1 MLQMMSPVMFSR
13 QLTTIAFS
21 LLLIPVLIS
30 IFAHAQDGGLREEQ
44 PPIPVEEIINQ
55 FAGMESEFRLAR
67 GNYTYRQDV
76 TVQELNARDRV
87 IGEYHMIS
95 DILFEPDGRSRT
107 EKVVY
112 APQSTLEG
120 IQLTPQDL
128 DDIRDI
134 QPFVLTTEDLNLYD
148 VEYLGKELIDEID
161 TYVFQVGPKVLEE
174 GERYF
179 EGQIWVDD
187 LDLQI
192 VKTFGKAVP
201 DITEDGQENL
211 FPRFETYR
219 EQIDDYWFPTYT
231 RAVDTLNFSSGPK
244 KIRQVIRYENYKQFA
259 SDVILTFG
267 DEIEGE
273 AGADSV
279 DSTDSVPPER

>member
-1 MLQMMSPVMFSR
+1 MSQMMSRIMFSGR
-13 QLTTIAFS
+13 LTF

-30 IFAHAQDGGLREEQ
+30 IPASAQDGGLREEQ
-44 PPIPVEEIINQ
+44 PPIPVEEIISQ
-55 FAGMESEFRLAR
+55 FADMESEFRLAR

-95 DILFEPDGRSRT
+95 DILFEPNGRDRT
-107 EKVVY
+107 EKVVF

-134 QPFVLTTEDLNLYD
+134 QPFVLTTEDLHLYD
-148 VEYLGKELIDEID
+148 VEYLGKELIDEVD
-161 TYVFQVGPKVLEE
+161 TYVFQVGPKALEE

-187 LDLQI
+187 IDLQI
-192 VKTFGKAVP
+192 VKTYGKAVP
-201 DITEDGQENL
+201 DITKDGQENL

-231 RAVDTLNFSSGPK
+231 RAVDTLNFSNGPK

-259 SDVILTFG
+259 SDVTLTFG
-267 DEIEGE
+267 DEIGDETGE
-273 AGADSV
+273 DSV
-279 DSTDSVPPER
+279 DSTDPIAPQQ

>member
-1 MLQMMSPVMFSR
+1 MFNKWSTSF
-13 QLTTIAFS
+13 LFS
-21 LLLIPVLIS
+21 LLLVSLTLP
-30 IFAHAQDGGLREEQ
+30 AEARRQEGGLRDEQ
-44 PPIPVEEIINQ
+44 PPVSVEEIIEK
-55 FAGMESEFRLAR
+55 FAAKESEFRLAR

-76 TVQELNARDRV
+76 KVQELNAVDRV

-95 DILFEPDGRSRT
+95 DILFEPGGRDRT

-112 APQSTLEG
+112 APLNTLEG
-120 IQLTPQDL
+120 IVLTPQDL

-134 QPFVLTTEDLNLYD
+134 QPFVLTTDDLVLYD

-161 TYVFQVGPKVLEE
+161 TYVFQVGPKVLEKD
-174 GERYF
+174 ERYF

-201 DITEDGQENL
+201 DIVDGDQENL

-244 KIRQVIRYENYKQFA
+244 KIRQIIRYENYKRFLA
-259 SDVILTFG
+259 DVSLTFG
-267 DEIEGE
+267 DEVEDE
-273 AGADSV
+273 AEAESPAE
-279 DSTDSVPPER
+279 TPPQN

>member
-1 MLQMMSPVMFSR
+1 MPQMMSQIVFSR
-13 QLTTIAFS
+13 RLTSIAFS
-21 LLLIPVLIS
+21 LMLIPVLVS
-30 IFAHAQDGGLREEQ
+30 IPTRSQDGGIREEQ
-44 PPIPVEEIINQ
+44 PPIAVEEIISQ
-55 FAGMESEFRLAR
+55 FASMESEFRLAR

-95 DILFEPDGRSRT
+95 DILFEPDGLSRT
-107 EKVVY
+107 EKVVF

-161 TYVFQVGPKVLEE
+161 TYVFHVGPKVLEE

-201 DITEDGQENL
+201 DITENGQENL

-259 SDVILTFG
+259 SDVTLTFG
-267 DEIEGE
+267 EEIEDE
-273 AGADSV
+273 AGAGSV
-279 DSTDSVPPER
+279 DSADPAPPQQ

>member
-1 MLQMMSPVMFSR
+1 MFSGR
-13 QLTTIAFS
+13 LTF

-30 IFAHAQDGGLREEQ
+30 IPASAQDGGLREEQ
-44 PPIPVEEIINQ
+44 PPIPVEEIISQ
-55 FAGMESEFRLAR
+55 FAGMESEFRSAR

-95 DILFEPDGRSRT
+95 DILFEPNGRDRT
-107 EKVVY
+107 EKVVF

-161 TYVFQVGPKVLEE
+161 TYVFQVGPKELEE

-192 VKTFGKAVP
+192 VKTYGKAVP
-201 DITEDGQENL
+201 DITTDGQENL

-219 EQIDDYWFPTYT
+219 EQIDDFWFPTYT

-259 SDVILTFG
+259 SDVTLTFG
-267 DEIEGE
+267 DEIGDE
-273 AGADSV
+273 AGEDSV
-279 DSTDSVPPER
+279 DSTDPIAPQQ

>member
-1 MLQMMSPVMFSR
+1 MFNKWSTSF
-13 QLTTIAFS
+13 LFS
-21 LLLIPVLIS
+21 LLLVSLTLPAEAGS
-30 IFAHAQDGGLREEQ
+30 QEGGLRDEQ
-44 PPIPVEEIINQ
+44 PPVSVEEIIEK
-55 FAGMESEFRLAR
+55 FAAKESEFRLAR

-76 TVQELNARDRV
+76 KVQELNAVDRV

-95 DILFEPDGRSRT
+95 DILFEPGGRDRT

-112 APQSTLEG
+112 APLNTLEG
-120 IQLTPQDL
+120 IVLTPQDL

-134 QPFVLTTEDLNLYD
+134 QPFVLTTEDLELYD

-161 TYVFQVGPKVLEE
+161 TYVFQVGPKVIEE
-174 GERYF
+174 DERYF

-201 DITEDGQENL
+201 DIVDGDQENL

-219 EQIDDYWFPTYT
+219 ELIDDYWFPTYT
-231 RAVDTLNFSSGPK
+231 RAIDTLNFSNGPQ
-244 KIRQVIRYENYKQFA
+244 KIRQIIRYENYKRFLA
-259 SDVILTFG
+259 DVSLTFG
-267 DEIEGE
+267 DEVEDE
-273 AGADSV
+273 AEAESPAE
-279 DSTDSVPPER
+279 TPPQN

>member
-1 MLQMMSPVMFSR
+1 MLEEKIRMIYARRITPF
-13 QLTTIAFS
+13 LFS
-21 LLLIPVLIS
+21 LLVTFLIS
-30 IFAHAQDGGLREEQ
+30 VPIPAGAQDGGLRDEQ
-44 PPIPVEEIINQ
+44 PPIPVEEIIEQ
-55 FAGMESEFRLAR
+55 FASKESEFREAR

-76 TVQELNARDRV
+76 TVQELNARDRA
-87 IGEYHMIS
+87 IGEYRMVS
-95 DILFEPDGRSRT
+95 DILFAPGGRERT
-107 EKVVY
+107 EKVIF
-112 APQSTLEG
+112 APQSTLQG

-134 QPFVLTTEDLNLYD
+134 QPFVLTTEELHLYD

-161 TYVFQVGPKVLEE
+161 TYVFQVGPRTLEE

-201 DITEDGQENL
+201 DIIDGDQENL

-231 RAVDTLNFSSGPK
+231 RAVDTLNFSTGPRR
-244 KIRQVIRYENYKQFA
+244 IRQVIRYENYKEFA

-267 DEIEGE
+267 DAVEDDVD
-273 AGADSV
+273 ADI
-279 DSTDSVPPER
+279 TDPIAPNP

>member
-1 MLQMMSPVMFSR
+1 MPQMMSQIVFSR
-13 QLTTIAFS
+13 RLTSIAFS
-21 LLLIPVLIS
+21 LMLIPVLVS
-30 IFAHAQDGGLREEQ
+30 IPARSQDGGIREEQ
-44 PPIPVEEIINQ
+44 PPIAVEEIISQ
-55 FAGMESEFRLAR
+55 FASMESEFRLAR

-95 DILFEPDGRSRT
+95 DILFEPDGLSRT
-107 EKVVY
+107 EKVVF

-161 TYVFQVGPKVLEE
+161 TYVFHVGPKVLEE

-201 DITEDGQENL
+201 DITENGQENL

-259 SDVILTFG
+259 SDVTLTFG
-267 DEIEGE
+267 EEIEDE
-273 AGADSV
+273 AGAGSV
-279 DSTDSVPPER
+279 DSADPAPPQQ

>member
-1 MLQMMSPVMFSR
+1 MSQLMSQTTFPGRITTFVFSP
-13 QLTTIAFS
+13 
-21 LLLIPVLIS
+21 LLVSVLIS
-30 IFAHAQDGGLREEQ
+30 ISADAQDGGLRDEQ
-44 PPIPVEEIINQ
+44 PPIPVEEIIEQ
-55 FAGMESEFRLAR
+55 FAAMESQFRFAR

-95 DILFEPDGRSRT
+95 DILFEAGGRERT

-112 APQSTLEG
+112 APLSTLEG

-134 QPFVLTTEDLNLYD
+134 QPFVLTTEDLHLYD
-148 VEYLGKELIDEID
+148 VEYRGKELIDEVD

-201 DITEDGQENL
+201 DITENGQENL

-219 EQIDDYWFPTYT
+219 EQIDDFWFPTYT

-267 DEIEGE
+267 DEIEDE

-279 DSTDSVPPER
+279 DSTDSAPPDQ

>member
-1 MLQMMSPVMFSR
+1 MFNKWSTSF
-13 QLTTIAFS
+13 LFS
-21 LLLIPVLIS
+21 LLLVSLTLP
-30 IFAHAQDGGLREEQ
+30 AEAGRQEGGLRDEQ
-44 PPIPVEEIINQ
+44 PPVSVEEIIEK
-55 FAGMESEFRLAR
+55 FAAKESEFRLAR

-76 TVQELNARDRV
+76 KVQELNAVDRV

-95 DILFEPDGRSRT
+95 DILFEPGGRDRT

-112 APQSTLEG
+112 APLNTLEG
-120 IQLTPQDL
+120 IVLTPQDL

-134 QPFVLTTEDLNLYD
+134 QPFVLTTEDLELYD

-161 TYVFQVGPKVLEE
+161 TYVFQVGPKVIEE
-174 GERYF
+174 DERYF

-201 DITEDGQENL
+201 DIVDGDQENL

-219 EQIDDYWFPTYT
+219 ELIDDYWFPTYT
-231 RAVDTLNFSSGPK
+231 RAIDTLNFSNGPQ
-244 KIRQVIRYENYKQFA
+244 KIRQIIRYENYKRFLA
-259 SDVILTFG
+259 DVSLTFG
-267 DEIEGE
+267 DEVEDE
-273 AGADSV
+273 AEAESPAE
-279 DSTDSVPPER
+279 TPPQN

>member
-1 MLQMMSPVMFSR
+1 MFNKWSTSF
-13 QLTTIAFS
+13 LFS
-21 LLLIPVLIS
+21 LLLVSLTLP
-30 IFAHAQDGGLREEQ
+30 AEAGKQEGGLRDEQ
-44 PPIPVEEIINQ
+44 PPVSVEEIIEK
-55 FAGMESEFRLAR
+55 FAAKESEFRLAR

-76 TVQELNARDRV
+76 KVQELNAVDRV

-95 DILFEPDGRSRT
+95 DILFEPGGRDRT

-112 APQSTLEG
+112 APLNTLEG
-120 IQLTPQDL
+120 IVLTPQDL

-134 QPFVLTTEDLNLYD
+134 QPFVLTTEDLELYD

-161 TYVFQVGPKVLEE
+161 TYVFQVGPKVIEE
-174 GERYF
+174 DERYF

-201 DITEDGQENL
+201 DIVDGDQENL

-231 RAVDTLNFSSGPK
+231 RAVDTLNFSNGPK
-244 KIRQVIRYENYKQFA
+244 KIRQIIRYENYKRFLA
-259 SDVILTFG
+259 DVSLTFG
-267 DEIEGE
+267 DEVEDE
-273 AGADSV
+273 AEAESPAE
-279 DSTDSVPPER
+279 TPPQN